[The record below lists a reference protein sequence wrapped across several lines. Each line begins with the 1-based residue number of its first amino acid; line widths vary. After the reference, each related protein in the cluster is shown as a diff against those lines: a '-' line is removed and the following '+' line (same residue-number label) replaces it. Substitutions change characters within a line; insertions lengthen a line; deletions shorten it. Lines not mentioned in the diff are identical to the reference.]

1 MRVIVTG
8 LALLLMTAP
17 AAAQSESSS
26 PPTTTITIDYREP
39 TTKSDGT
46 PLQALKSIRLYW
58 QVDGGPET
66 VVTLPASSKQG
77 RPGPPPHLQ
86 GPGHQRPAVRH
97 ADGHRYPWQ
106 RERAD
111 RAADEDDRAIGRQ
124 GVR

>member
-66 VVTLPASSKQG
+66 VVTLPASSSKG
-77 RPGPPPHLQ
+77 GLDRRLTFKV
-86 GPGHQRPAVRH
+86 PATSGVLSVTLTAIDILGNESART
-97 ADGHRYPWQ
+97 APLTKTI
-106 RERAD
+106 APS
-111 RAADEDDRAIGRQ
+111 AAKE
-124 GVR
+124 

>member
-58 QVDGGPET
+58 QVDGGSET
-66 VVTLPASSKQG
+66 IVTLPASSSKG
-77 RPGPPPHLQ
+77 GLDRRLTFKV
-86 GPGHQRPAVRH
+86 PATSGVLSVTLTAIDILGNESART
-97 ADGHRYPWQ
+97 APLTKTM
-106 RERAD
+106 APS
-111 RAADEDDRAIGRQ
+111 AAKE
-124 GVR
+124 

>member
-58 QVDGGPET
+58 QVDGGSET
-66 VVTLPASSKQG
+66 VVTLPASSSKG
-77 RPGPPPHLQ
+77 GLDRRLTFKV
-86 GPGHQRPAVRH
+86 PATSGVLSVTLTAIDILGNESART
-97 ADGHRYPWQ
+97 APLTKTI
-106 RERAD
+106 APS
-111 RAADEDDRAIGRQ
+111 AAKE
-124 GVR
+124 

>member
-26 PPTTTITIDYREP
+26 PPTTTITIAYREP

-58 QVDGGPET
+58 QVDGGSET
-66 VVTLPASSKQG
+66 VVTLPASSSKG
-77 RPGPPPHLQ
+77 GLDRRLTFKV
-86 GPGHQRPAVRH
+86 PATSGVLSVTLTAIDLLGNESARTVPVTKTI
-97 ADGHRYPWQ
+97 AP
-106 RERAD
+106 
-111 RAADEDDRAIGRQ
+111 AAAKE
-124 GVR
+124 

>member
-66 VVTLPASSKQG
+66 VVTLPASSSKG
-77 RPGPPPHLQ
+77 GLDRRLTLKI
-86 GPGHQRPAVRH
+86 PATSGVLSVTLTAIDILGNESART
-97 ADGHRYPWQ
+97 APLTKTI
-106 RERAD
+106 APS
-111 RAADEDDRAIGRQ
+111 AAKE
-124 GVR
+124 

>member
-58 QVDGGPET
+58 QVDGGSET
-66 VVTLPASSKQG
+66 VVTLPASSSKG
-77 RPGPPPHLQ
+77 GLDRRLTFKV
-86 GPGHQRPAVRH
+86 PATSGVLSVTLTAIDILGNESART
-97 ADGHRYPWQ
+97 APLSKTI
-106 RERAD
+106 APS
-111 RAADEDDRAIGRQ
+111 AAKE
-124 GVR
+124 

>member
-17 AAAQSESSS
+17 ASAQSESSS

-66 VVTLPASSKQG
+66 VVTLPASSSKG
-77 RPGPPPHLQ
+77 GL
-86 GPGHQRPAVRH
+86 
-97 ADGHRYPWQ
+97 
-106 RERAD
+106 D
-111 RAADEDDRAIGRQ
+111 RRLTFKVSASTGLLSVTLTAIDILGNESARTAPLTKTIAPSAAKE
-124 GVR
+124 